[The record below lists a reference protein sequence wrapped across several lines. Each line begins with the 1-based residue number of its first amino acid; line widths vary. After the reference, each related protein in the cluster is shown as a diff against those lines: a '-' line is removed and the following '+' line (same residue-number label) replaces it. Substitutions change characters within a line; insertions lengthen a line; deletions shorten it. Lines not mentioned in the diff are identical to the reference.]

1 MSSSARSGDVLE
13 PHVAFSCSGAK
24 ITGSMS
30 RRANKSPQAGGPVA
44 GFALQPE
51 GDFVDDPIMRVICPT
66 CQI

>member
-1 MSSSARSGDVLE
+1 MSSDARSGDVLA
-13 PHVAFSCSGAK
+13 PHVAFRSSGSK

-30 RRANKSPQAGGPVA
+30 RPANKSPQAGGPVA
-44 GFALQPE
+44 GVVLQPE